1 MPIPPAL
8 AAKMKQHLQD
18 GASPREALAKAIGN
32 AKKTCPKDGTALQGG
47 ECPKCGWHAEPDE
60 DDFGGKSDRDEDN
73 A

>member
-1 MPIPPAL
+1 MPLPPAL
-8 AAKMKQHLQD
+8 AAKMKQHVAA

-32 AKKTCPKDGTALQGG
+32 SRKACPKDGTPLKDG

-60 DDFGGKSDRDEDN
+60 DDMGGKSDGDEDN